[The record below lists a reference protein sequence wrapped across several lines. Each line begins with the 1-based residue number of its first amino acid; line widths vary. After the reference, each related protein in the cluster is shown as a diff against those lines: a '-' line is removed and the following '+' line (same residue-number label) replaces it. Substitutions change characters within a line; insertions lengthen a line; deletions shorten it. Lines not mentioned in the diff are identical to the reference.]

1 MTPDRSPRNPPPA
14 AVTRAETTPGT
25 RARGP
30 WADPWLRVAALA
42 NLVLLVLFPV
52 SWTAPILRAGLLPWF
67 GLSEVSILS
76 GLRAL
81 WDDAPGLAL
90 LVALLA
96 LVAPMAKTLALAAI
110 HLGHLGPRALPVLAT
125 LGKLAMAD
133 VFLVALYVVVA
144 RGVGVG
150 RIEVAWGLWLFT
162 ACVLASFACALVTEW
177 RLGRSRQERALPP
190 PGR

>member
-1 MTPDRSPRNPPPA
+1 MTPPA
-14 AVTRAETTPGT
+14 APTQGFPS
-25 RARGP
+25 
-30 WADPWLRVAALA
+30 DPWLRGAAVA
-42 NLVLLVLFPV
+42 NLALLVLFPL

-81 WDDAPGLAL
+81 WDDAPALAA

-96 LVAPMAKTLALAAI
+96 LVAPMTKTLALSAV
-110 HLGHLGPRALPVLAT
+110 HWGRLGPRALPVLAT

-133 VFLVALYVVVA
+133 VFLVALYVVLA

-150 RIEVAWGLWLFT
+150 RVEVAWGLWLFT

-177 RLGRSRQERALPP
+177 RLGHRDQGRALPP
-190 PGR
+190 ADR

>member
-1 MTPDRSPRNPPPA
+1 MLA
-14 AVTRAETTPGT
+14 
-25 RARGP
+25 RARWRRP
-30 WADPWLRVAALA
+30 PDPWLRAAALG
-42 NLVLLVLFPV
+42 NLALLALFPL

-81 WDDAPGLAL
+81 RDDAPALAA

-96 LVAPMAKTLALAAI
+96 LVAPITKTLALAAI
-110 HLGHLGPRALPVLAT
+110 HLGRLGPGALPVLAV

-133 VFLVALYVVVA
+133 VFLVALYVVLA

-150 RIEVAWGLWLFT
+150 RVEVAWGLWLFT
-162 ACVLASFACALVTEW
+162 ACVLVSFACALVTEW
-177 RLGRSRQERALPP
+177 RLGRTHDGRALPP
-190 PGR
+190 EGR